1 MHTAHIIGD
10 KKQLKSRNFMRILRS
25 LSFPVLLILVCFL
38 VSPKVLVGQE
48 SAPTPTRL
56 ALEVTYY
63 PGRKPAYQTVQV
75 ADSQK
80 PGTWYALFG
89 HIASWRPIAGAP
101 VIRAV
106 RLVPRIEGDAVRVIV
121 STMWGEKAL
130 NNEQRVASYL
140 IRENEKINI
149 EELRQF
155 GIEPFGIKL
164 IRVAP
169 SLTPVPP
176 VILKGVAS
184 LVVINAVS
192 VDTTLPSYRITLF
205 NQSGKNIVG
214 LAVDEVTGKKIET
227 TAKPREQYGQVLVA
241 AGKTY
246 ELQVPAPV
254 RAQETPNGYAPGT
267 LSNPEILIKA
277 VVFEDGTF
285 EGDPESAAEI
295 KGYRAGEKMELPG
308 LIAAVDKA
316 LTAPSAN
323 VSEALRDLEVEV
335 SSLSSDVDPVLL
347 QSLASEFPELGKEAS
362 RRIKIAVEVS
372 AIGTK
377 TKLLN
382 DIQKLQ
388 GEGAQALTASEYREW
403 LNKTRDLYAQWLT
416 RL

>member
-1 MHTAHIIGD
+1 
-10 KKQLKSRNFMRILRS
+10 MRILRS
-25 LSFPVLLILVCFL
+25 LSFPVLLFLVCFL
-38 VSPKVLVGQE
+38 VSPKALVAQE
-48 SAPTPTRL
+48 SAPTPTPTRL

-63 PGRKPAYQTVQV
+63 PGKKPAYQTVQV
-75 ADSQK
+75 ADSQQQ
-80 PGTWYALFG
+80 GTWYALFG
-89 HIASWRPIAGAP
+89 HITSWRPIAGAP

-214 LAVDEVTGKKIET
+214 LAVDEVAGKKIET
-227 TAKPREQYGQVLVA
+227 TAKPRKQYGQTLIA

-246 ELQVPAPV
+246 ELQVSAPV
-254 RAQETPNGYAPGT
+254 RAQETPNGYAPAT

-316 LTAPSAN
+316 LISPSAN
-323 VSEALRDLEVEV
+323 VSEALRNLEVEV
-335 SSLSSDVDPVLL
+335 SSLSSDVEPVLL
-347 QSLASEFPELGKEAS
+347 KSLASEFPELGKEAAQK
-362 RRIKIAVEVS
+362 IKFAVQVS

-377 TKLLN
+377 AKLLN
-382 DIQKLQ
+382 DIHKLQ
-388 GEGAQALTASEYREW
+388 GEGTQALTANEYREW
-403 LNKTRDLYAQWLT
+403 LNKTRDLYTQWLA

>member
-1 MHTAHIIGD
+1 
-10 KKQLKSRNFMRILRS
+10 MRILRS
-25 LSFPVLLILVCFL
+25 LSFPVLLFLVCFL
-38 VSPKVLVGQE
+38 VSPKALVAQE
-48 SAPTPTRL
+48 SAPTPTPTRL

-75 ADSQK
+75 ADSQQQ
-80 PGTWYALFG
+80 GTWYALFG
-89 HIASWRPIAGAP
+89 HITSWRPIAGAP

-214 LAVDEVTGKKIET
+214 LAVDEVAGKKIET
-227 TAKPREQYGQVLVA
+227 TAKPRKQYGQTLIA

-246 ELQVPAPV
+246 ELQVSAPV
-254 RAQETPNGYAPGT
+254 RVQETPNGYAPAT

-316 LTAPSAN
+316 LISPSAN
-323 VSEALRDLEVEV
+323 VSEALRNLEVEV
-335 SSLSSDVDPVLL
+335 SSLSSDVEPVLL
-347 QSLASEFPELGKEAS
+347 KSLASEFPELGKEAAQK
-362 RRIKIAVEVS
+362 IKFAVQVS

-377 TKLLN
+377 AKLLN
-382 DIQKLQ
+382 DIHKLQ
-388 GEGAQALTASEYREW
+388 GEGTQALTANEYREW
-403 LNKTRDLYAQWLT
+403 LNKTRDLYTQWLT

>member
-1 MHTAHIIGD
+1 
-10 KKQLKSRNFMRILRS
+10 MRILRS
-25 LSFPVLLILVCFL
+25 LSFPVLFTLVCFL
-38 VSPKVLVGQE
+38 VSPKVLVAQE

-75 ADSQK
+75 ADSQQQ
-80 PGTWYALFG
+80 GGWYALFG
-89 HIASWRPIAGAP
+89 HIASWRPIADAP

-140 IRENEKINI
+140 IRENEKIHI

-169 SLTPVPP
+169 NLTPVPP

-192 VDTTLPSYRITLF
+192 VDMTLPSYRITLF
-205 NQSGKNIVG
+205 NQSGKDIVG
-214 LAVDEVTGKKIET
+214 LAVDVATGTKIET
-227 TAKPREQYGQVLVA
+227 TARPRSQYGKTLIA

-295 KGYRAGEKMELPG
+295 RGYRAGEKMELPG
-308 LIAAVDKA
+308 LIAAADKA
-316 LTAPSAN
+316 LTSPSAN
-323 VSEALRDLEVEV
+323 VSEALRNLEVEV
-335 SSLSSDVDPVLL
+335 SSLSSDVEPVLL
-347 QSLASEFPELGKEAS
+347 KSLASEFPELGKEAAQK
-362 RRIKIAVEVS
+362 IKIAVQVS

-382 DIQKLQ
+382 DIHKLQ
-388 GEGAQALTASEYREW
+388 GEGTQALTANEYREW
-403 LNKTRDLYAQWLT
+403 LNKTRDLYTQWLA

>member
-1 MHTAHIIGD
+1 
-10 KKQLKSRNFMRILRS
+10 MRILRS
-25 LSFPVLLILVCFL
+25 LSFPVLPILVCFL
-38 VSPKVLVGQE
+38 VSPKVLVAQE

-56 ALEVTYY
+56 ALEVTFY
-63 PGRKPAYQTVQV
+63 PGRQPAYQTVQV
-75 ADSQK
+75 ADSQTQ
-80 PGTWYALFG
+80 GTWYALFG
-89 HIASWRPIAGAP
+89 HIASWRPLAGAP
-101 VIRAV
+101 LIRAV
-106 RLVPRIEGDAVRVIV
+106 RVVPRIEGDAVRVIV

-169 SLTPVPP
+169 NLTPVPP

-227 TAKPREQYGQVLVA
+227 TAKPREQYGKTLIA

-246 ELQVPAPV
+246 ELQVRAPV
-254 RAQETPNGYAPGT
+254 RAQETPTGYVPGT

-277 VVFEDGTF
+277 TVFEDGTF

-295 KGYRAGEKMELPG
+295 RGFRAGEKMELPG
-308 LIAAVDKA
+308 LIAVLDKA
-316 LTAPSAN
+316 LTSPSAN
-323 VSEALRDLEVEV
+323 VSEALRNLEVEV
-335 SSLSSDVDPVLL
+335 SSLSSDVEPVLL
-347 QSLASEFPELGKEAS
+347 QSLALEFPELGKEAS
-362 RRIKIAVEVS
+362 QRIKIAVEVS

-377 TKLLN
+377 TKLVN

-388 GEGAQALTASEYREW
+388 GEGTQPLNPNEYREW
-403 LNKTRDLYAQWLT
+403 LNKTRDLYAQWLA

>member
-1 MHTAHIIGD
+1 
-10 KKQLKSRNFMRILRS
+10 MRILRS
-25 LSFPVLLILVCFL
+25 LSFPVLFILVSFL
-38 VSPKVLVGQE
+38 VSPKVLVAQE

-75 ADSQK
+75 ADSQQQ
-80 PGTWYALFG
+80 GTWYALFG

-140 IRENEKINI
+140 IRENEKIHI

-169 SLTPVPP
+169 NLTPVPP

-192 VDTTLPSYRITLF
+192 VDMTLPSYRITLF
-205 NQSGKNIVG
+205 NQSGKDIVG
-214 LAVDEVTGKKIET
+214 LAVDVATGTKIET
-227 TAKPREQYGQVLVA
+227 TAKPRSQYGKTLIA

-295 KGYRAGEKMELPG
+295 RGYRAGEKMELPD

-316 LTAPSAN
+316 LISPSAN
-323 VSEALRDLEVEV
+323 VSEALRNLEVEV
-335 SSLSSDVDPVLL
+335 SSLSSDVEPVLL
-347 QSLASEFPELGKEAS
+347 KSLASEFPELGKEAAQK
-362 RRIKIAVEVS
+362 IKIAVQVS
-372 AIGTK
+372 AIVTK

-382 DIQKLQ
+382 DIHKLQ
-388 GEGAQALTASEYREW
+388 GEGTQALTANEYREW
-403 LNKTRDLYAQWLT
+403 LNKTRDLYTQWLA